1 MKIHV
6 ACAIIEENGRVLA
19 AQRNEFGRMPLKW
32 EFPGGKIHVNES
44 PEECLKREVM
54 EEMGALLEIRR
65 PLPPA
70 SHDYADFSVTLYP
83 FVCSLLSKEITL
95 HEHKAIK
102 WLLPDELLSVDWAE
116 ADIPIIKAYL
126 EGIDSGVTVKN
137 GRGCP

>member
-54 EEMGALLEIRR
+54 EEMGAFWKSAARSRLRAMIMLTF
-65 PLPPA
+65 P
-70 SHDYADFSVTLYP
+70 
-83 FVCSLLSKEITL
+83 
-95 HEHKAIK
+95 
-102 WLLPDELLSVDWAE
+102 
-116 ADIPIIKAYL
+116 
-126 EGIDSGVTVKN
+126 
-137 GRGCP
+137 

>member
-1 MKIHV
+1 MLSCFFHRPRVTSHGSLTTRAPIQLTAILITKAFFMKIHV

-65 PLPPA
+65 ALPAGKP
-70 SHDYADFSVTLYP
+70 
-83 FVCSLLSKEITL
+83 
-95 HEHKAIK
+95 
-102 WLLPDELLSVDWAE
+102 
-116 ADIPIIKAYL
+116 
-126 EGIDSGVTVKN
+126 
-137 GRGCP
+137 

>member
-1 MKIHV
+1 MSIHV

-32 EFPGGKIHVNES
+32 EFPGGKIHADES
-44 PEECLKREVM
+44 PEECLKRDVM
-54 EEMGALLEIRR
+54 EEMSVLLEIRR

-83 FVCSLLSKEITL
+83 FVCSLLSNEITL
-95 HEHKAIK
+95 HEHKAVK
-102 WLLPDELLSVDWAE
+102 WLLPDELLTVDWAE
-116 ADIPIIKAYL
+116 ADIPIIEAYL
-126 EGIDSGVTVKN
+126 DGIDGGVTVKN

>member
-1 MKIHV
+1 MSIHV

-54 EEMGALLEIRR
+54 EEMGARLEIKRA
-65 PLPPA
+65 LPPA

-95 HEHKAIK
+95 HEHKDVK
-102 WLLPDELLSVDWAE
+102 WLLPDELLTVDWAE
-116 ADIPIIKAYL
+116 ADIPIIKVYL
-126 EGIDSGVTVKN
+126 ESIYRSVTVKN
-137 GRGCP
+137 GR

>member
-1 MKIHV
+1 MPIHV

-44 PEECLKREVM
+44 PEDCLKREVM
-54 EEMGALLEIRR
+54 EEMGALLEILR

-83 FVCSLLSKEITL
+83 FVCSLLSNGITL
-95 HEHKAIK
+95 HEHKAVK
-102 WLLPDELLSVDWAE
+102 WLLPDELLTVDWAE

>member
-1 MKIHV
+1 MSIHV

-19 AQRNEFGRMPLKW
+19 AQRSESGRMPLKW

-54 EEMGALLEIRR
+54 EEMGARLEIKRA
-65 PLPPA
+65 LPPA

-83 FVCSLLSKEITL
+83 FVCSLATKEITL
-95 HEHKAIK
+95 HEHKAVK
-102 WLLPDELLSVDWAE
+102 WLLPNEMLSVDWAE

>member
-1 MKIHV
+1 MPIHV

-83 FVCSLLSKEITL
+83 FVCSLLSNNITL

-102 WLLPDELLSVDWAE
+102 WLLPEEMLTVDWAE

>member
-1 MKIHV
+1 MSIHV

-32 EFPGGKIHVNES
+32 EFPGGKIHANES

-54 EEMGALLEIRR
+54 EEMGARLEIKRA
-65 PLPPA
+65 LPPA

-95 HEHKAIK
+95 HEHKDVK
-102 WLLPDELLSVDWAE
+102 WLLPDELLTVDWAE
-116 ADIPIIKAYL
+116 ADIPIIKVYL
-126 EGIDSGVTVKN
+126 ESIYRSVTVKN
-137 GRGCP
+137 GR

>member
-1 MKIHV
+1 MSIHV
-6 ACAIIEENGRVLA
+6 ACAIIEEKGRVLA

-32 EFPGGKIHVNES
+32 EFPGGKIHAGES

-54 EEMGALLEIRR
+54 EEMGALLEIHR

-95 HEHKAIK
+95 HEHKAVK
-102 WLLPDELLSVDWAE
+102 WLLPDELLTVDWAE

>member
-1 MKIHV
+1 MNIHV

-32 EFPGGKIHVNES
+32 EFPGGKIHENES

-54 EEMGALLEIRR
+54 EEMGARLEIKRA
-65 PLPPA
+65 LPPA

-95 HEHKAIK
+95 HEHKDVK
-102 WLLPDELLSVDWAE
+102 WLLPDELLTVDWAE
-116 ADIPIIKAYL
+116 ADIPIIKVYL
-126 EGIDSGVTVKN
+126 ESIYRSVTVKN
-137 GRGCP
+137 GR

>member
-1 MKIHV
+1 MSIHV

-54 EEMGALLEIRR
+54 EEMSVLLEIRR

-70 SHDYADFSVTLYP
+70 SYDYADFSVTLYP
-83 FVCSLLSKEITL
+83 FVCSLLSNGITL
-95 HEHKAIK
+95 HEHKAVK
-102 WLLPDELLSVDWAE
+102 WLLPGEMLSVDWAE

-126 EGIDSGVTVKN
+126 EGLDRSTTK
-137 GRGCP
+137 

>member
-1 MKIHV
+1 MSIHV
-6 ACAIIEENGRVLA
+6 ACAIIEQNGKVLA

-65 PLPPA
+65 PLPLA

-95 HEHKAIK
+95 HEHKSIK
-102 WLLPDELLSVDWAE
+102 WLLPDELLTVDWAE
-116 ADIPIIKAYL
+116 ADIPIIKVYL
-126 EGIDSGVTVKN
+126 ESIYRSVTVKN
-137 GRGCP
+137 GR

>member
-1 MKIHV
+1 MNIHV

-32 EFPGGKIHVNES
+32 EFPGGKIHADES

-83 FVCSLLSKEITL
+83 FVCFLLSNGITL
-95 HEHKAIK
+95 HEHKAVK
-102 WLLPDELLSVDWAE
+102 WLLPEELLTVDWAE
-116 ADIPIIKAYL
+116 ADIPIIKGYL
-126 EGIDSGVTVKN
+126 EGIDGGVTVKN

>member
-1 MKIHV
+1 MIHV

-44 PEECLKREVM
+44 PEECLKREVL
-54 EEMGALLEIRR
+54 EEMGARLEIRR
-65 PLPPA
+65 PLPLT

-83 FVCSLLSKEITL
+83 FVCSLVTEEITL

-102 WLLPDELLSVDWAE
+102 WLLPEELLTLDWAE
-116 ADIPIIKAYL
+116 ADIPIIKGYL
-126 EGIDSGVTVKN
+126 EGIESGVTVKN
-137 GRGCP
+137 GR